1 MFPFLF
7 LVYFT
12 CFVDKEDFDIPQVT
26 ILYITEYNALNYNQA
41 VTHVKRCIKTVDD
54 YAKSYAKNYAISY
67 GQQCRAEERL
77 DSIRNMIEFGLTKEQ
92 ILRKYSEEE
101 YEKAEQSMLTNA

>member
-54 YAKSYAKNYAISY
+54 YAKIFRGGIRKA
-67 GQQCRAEERL
+67 RAV
-77 DSIRNMIEFGLTKEQ
+77 N
-92 ILRKYSEEE
+92 
-101 YEKAEQSMLTNA
+101 ATNT